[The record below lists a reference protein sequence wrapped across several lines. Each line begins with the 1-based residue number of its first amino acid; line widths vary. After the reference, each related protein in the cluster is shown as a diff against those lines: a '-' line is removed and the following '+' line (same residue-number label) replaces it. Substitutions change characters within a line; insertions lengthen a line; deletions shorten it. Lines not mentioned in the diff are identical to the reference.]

1 MEISRKFEIQNILRS
16 YIMRI
21 IKNYKTL
28 PQNNR
33 NVQNGNVQKRPLDQ
47 NVQKQPLEVF
57 CEKSVFN
64 SLVKFQVCNF
74 IKKETPTYSH
84 GHNILILD

>member
-33 NVQNGNVQKRPLDQ
+33 NIQNGNVQKRPLDQ
-47 NVQKQPLEVF
+47 NVQK
-57 CEKSVFN
+57 
-64 SLVKFQVCNF
+64 
-74 IKKETPTYSH
+74 
-84 GHNILILD
+84 